1 MYYIIK
7 GDTDVANRYGGS
19 KLPKIVDVDE
29 KKKLISDKALEV
41 FCTKGYYNTN
51 MDDIAK
57 ACDIGRS
64 TLYDYFKN
72 KDAIFLYT
80 MESFFDTLDGNM
92 EEINKV
98 HTLDTISKI
107 KSIFN
112 IVFDAYIELAPMS
125 LMILDT
131 WAILYRDKPELL
143 GDTKIRMHKYR
154 ELLSEILRA
163 GVEKKE
169 IKKLNPVSMGIT
181 LLSLIDSLIF
191 AMQITKTTDDINLFI
206 KDVSLILD
214 GLRY

>member
-7 GDTDVANRYGGS
+7 GDTDVANKYGGS

-29 KKKLISDKALEV
+29 KKKHISDKALEV
-41 FCTKGYYNTN
+41 FSSKGYYNTN

-57 ACDIGRS
+57 ACDIGRT

-72 KDAIFLYT
+72 KEAIFLYT
-80 MESFFDTLDGNM
+80 MESFFDMVDGNI
-92 EEINKV
+92 EEISKIN
-98 HTLDTISKI
+98 TLDTISKI

-112 IVFDAYIELAPMS
+112 VVFDAYMELAPMS

-191 AMQITKTTDDINLFI
+191 ALQITKATDDINLFI